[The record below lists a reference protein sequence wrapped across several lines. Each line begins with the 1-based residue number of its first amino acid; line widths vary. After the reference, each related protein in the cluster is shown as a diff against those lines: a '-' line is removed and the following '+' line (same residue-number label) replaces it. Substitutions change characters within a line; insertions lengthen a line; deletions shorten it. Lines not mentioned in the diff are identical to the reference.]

1 MRIAVLS
8 DTHGLL
14 RPEVKN
20 IIGTCDAVLHAGD
33 INSRKVIDEME
44 EAAPAGVPF
53 YIVRGNNDKEW
64 ARSLPLYQEFSLD
77 GMNFYMVHSKRDI
90 PEDLGDRQIVIFGHS
105 HKYLEEIRDGRLWL
119 NPGSCGKRRF
129 NQDITMAVLTV
140 REDGWHVER
149 IDIPHE
155 AVPDKGSGR
164 RRQEKEHGADVRPD
178 CGADTTIGYYDRH
191 AEEFLS
197 DTAGADLSEIQD
209 TFLSLLPEKALILDF
224 GCGSGRDAKYFLK
237 RGYRVEAVDG
247 SVKMCRATEELAGIP
262 VRQMRFQELREEKKY
277 DGIWACASVLHLS
290 KDELG
295 DVFQRMSRA
304 LKDGGI
310 LYASFKYG
318 SFEGE
323 RRGRHFTDFTEES
336 FQAFSGRLEE
346 LSLERMWL
354 TEDVRHGRSGE
365 AWLNVLLRKADVD

>member
-14 RPEVKN
+14 RPEVKK
-20 IIGTCDAVLHAGD
+20 IIGTCEAVLHAGD
-33 INSRKVIDEME
+33 INSRKVIDEMKD
-44 EAAPAGVPF
+44 AASPDVPF

-64 ARSLPLYQEFSLD
+64 ARSLPLYQEFSLA
-77 GMNFYMVHSKRDI
+77 GMNFYMVHNKRDI

-155 AVPDKGSGR
+155 AVPDKGPGR
-164 RRQEKEHGADVRPD
+164 RRQEKEHGADDRPD

-191 AEEFLS
+191 AGEFLS

-209 TFLSLLPEKALILDF
+209 IFLDLLPEKALILDF
-224 GCGSGRDAKYFLK
+224 GCGSGRDAKYFLE
-237 RGYRVEAVDG
+237 RGYRVEAADG
-247 SVKMCRATEELAGIP
+247 SATMCRAAEELAGIP

-304 LKDGGI
+304 LKGGGI

-336 FQAFSGRLEE
+336 FQAFSSRLEE
-346 LSLERMWL
+346 LSLEKMWL

>member
-20 IIGTCDAVLHAGD
+20 IIGTCEAVLHAGD

-77 GMNFYMVHSKRDI
+77 GMNFYMVHNKRDI

-164 RRQEKEHGADVRPD
+164 RRQEKEHGADDRPD

-197 DTAGADLSEIQD
+197 DTAGAHLSEIQD
-209 TFLSLLPEKALILDF
+209 IFLDLLPEKALILDF

-237 RGYRVEAVDG
+237 RGYRVEAADG
-247 SVKMCRATEELAGIP
+247 SVKMCRAAEELAGIP

-277 DGIWACASVLHLS
+277 NGIWACASVLHLS

-304 LKDGGI
+304 LKGGGI

-365 AWLNVLLRKADVD
+365 AWLNVLLRKEDLD

>member
-20 IIGTCDAVLHAGD
+20 IIGTCEAVLHAGD

-77 GMNFYMVHSKRDI
+77 GMNFYMVHNKRDI

-155 AVPDKGSGR
+155 AVLDKGSGR

-209 TFLSLLPEKALILDF
+209 IFLDLLPEKALILDF

-237 RGYRVEAVDG
+237 RGYRVEAADG
-247 SVKMCRATEELAGIP
+247 SVKMCRAAEELAGIP

-304 LKDGGI
+304 LKGGGI

>member
-1 MRIAVLS
+1 
-8 DTHGLL
+8 
-14 RPEVKN
+14 
-20 IIGTCDAVLHAGD
+20 
-33 INSRKVIDEME
+33 
-44 EAAPAGVPF
+44 
-53 YIVRGNNDKEW
+53 
-64 ARSLPLYQEFSLD
+64 
-77 GMNFYMVHSKRDI
+77 
-90 PEDLGDRQIVIFGHS
+90 
-105 HKYLEEIRDGRLWL
+105 
-119 NPGSCGKRRF
+119 
-129 NQDITMAVLTV
+129 
-140 REDGWHVER
+140 
-149 IDIPHE
+149 
-155 AVPDKGSGR
+155 
-164 RRQEKEHGADVRPD
+164 
-178 CGADTTIGYYDRH
+178 
-191 AEEFLS
+191 
-197 DTAGADLSEIQD
+197 
-209 TFLSLLPEKALILDF
+209 
-224 GCGSGRDAKYFLK
+224 
-237 RGYRVEAVDG
+237 
-247 SVKMCRATEELAGIP
+247 MCRAAEGLAGIP

-304 LKDGGI
+304 LKGGGI

>member
-20 IIGTCDAVLHAGD
+20 IIGTCEAVLHAGD

-44 EAAPAGVPF
+44 EAASAGVPF

-77 GMNFYMVHSKRDI
+77 GMNFYMVHNKRDI

-197 DTAGADLSEIQD
+197 DTAGAYLSEIQD
-209 TFLSLLPEKALILDF
+209 IFLDLLPEKALILDF

-237 RGYRVEAVDG
+237 RGYRVEAADG
-247 SVKMCRATEELAGIP
+247 SVKMCRAAEELAGIP

-304 LKDGGI
+304 LKGGGI